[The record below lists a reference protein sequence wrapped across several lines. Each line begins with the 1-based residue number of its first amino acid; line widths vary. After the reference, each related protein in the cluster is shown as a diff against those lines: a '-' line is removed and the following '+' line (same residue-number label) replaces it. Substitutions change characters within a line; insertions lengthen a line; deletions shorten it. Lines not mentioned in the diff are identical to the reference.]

1 MDATK
6 SIFISYRREAGSGY
20 AKLIKKHLEN
30 AGYGVFLDVDD
41 MKSGHYEEELV
52 RRIDEATDFI
62 LICTKDVLE
71 RCREEGD
78 CVRAEVLHALK
89 TGKNIIP
96 VTFQGFFMP
105 PGLPEEFG
113 ELSRFQQIFYVHEHA
128 DACLTRISN
137 VLKSKKRK
145 GYVLKKTA
153 LFLLSVVVLIFAGT
167 LLVKNLDRKAET
179 PVEENFST
187 KSETELTPSGEK
199 APPPTTVV
207 APSEKIADEPPPNE
221 PSTDAAESEPSAAES
236 VPAADAEASAA
247 ENPPE
252 EPAENEASATEEGD
266 EAVDAASED
275 RTESEP
281 DSTATEPESVPESVP
296 AKPDARALIEA
307 IGEGDLEKV
316 KKLVKAGADVNAELS
331 LGEGESVTPLGVAEL
346 FEQNEIAE
354 FLRSCG
360 ASGIIAE

>member
-137 VLKSKKRK
+137 ILKSKKRK

-187 KSETELTPSGEK
+187 KSETEVVPAGEN
-199 APPPTTVV
+199 ALPPPTVV
-207 APSEKIADEPPPNE
+207 AAPKKIAEAEPASSETKGAAPE
-221 PSTDAAESEPSAAES
+221 P
-236 VPAADAEASAA
+236 VPASDAEEPAA
-247 ENPPE
+247 ENPS
-252 EPAENEASATEEGD
+252 EPASENATPTEENETPAAEGGEEAD
-266 EAVDAASED
+266 EAPSENQAKSD
-275 RTESEP
+275 ESDTEP
-281 DSTATEPESVPESVP
+281 DDTASVSAAVP
-296 AKPDARALIEA
+296 DVKSLIEA

-316 KKLVKAGADVNAELS
+316 KKLVEAGADVNAEFS
-331 LGEGESVTPLGVAEL
+331 LGEGESVTPLGAAEL
-346 FEQNEIAE
+346 FEQSEIAE

-360 ASGIIAE
+360 AAGIIAE

>member
-52 RRIDEATDFI
+52 RRIDEATDFV

-105 PGLPEEFG
+105 SGLPEEFG

-128 DACLTRISN
+128 DACLTRITS

-145 GYVLKKTA
+145 SYVLKKTA
-153 LFLLSVVVLIFAGT
+153 LFLLSLVVLIFAGA

-187 KSETELTPSGEK
+187 KSETEVVPGGEK
-199 APPPTTVV
+199 ALPPPTVV
-207 APSEKIADEPPPNE
+207 EVPEKIAEAEPAPSEAEG
-221 PSTDAAESEPSAAES
+221 AA
-236 VPAADAEASAA
+236 
-247 ENPPE
+247 
-252 EPAENEASATEEGD
+252 
-266 EAVDAASED
+266 
-275 RTESEP
+275 
-281 DSTATEPESVPESVP
+281 PESVP
-296 AKPDARALIEA
+296 ASDAEESSAENETAAEEGGEEAGEAPSENQATSDESDPASGAKPDEPEPVSAAVPDVKSLIEA

-316 KKLVKAGADVNAELS
+316 KKLVEAGADVNAEFS
-331 LGEGESVTPLGVAEL
+331 LGEGESVTPLGAAEL
-346 FEQNEIAE
+346 FEQSEIAE